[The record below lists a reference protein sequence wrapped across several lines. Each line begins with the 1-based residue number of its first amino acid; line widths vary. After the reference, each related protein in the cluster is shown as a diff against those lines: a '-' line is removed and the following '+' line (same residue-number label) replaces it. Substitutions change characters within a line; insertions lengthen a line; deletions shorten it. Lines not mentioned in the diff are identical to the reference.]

1 MSQNQPKK
9 ERLIGKQ
16 NQKKKGEDRRARRS
30 NHDFH
35 LALLC
40 FADQLVREKEKKKQ
54 QKNKLIRPQQIQINI
69 KQINQRRFHNQTQPI
84 SGHHSVIVTQ
94 MSTHIIIT

>member
-1 MSQNQPKK
+1 MVNRIKK
-9 ERLIGKQ
+9 RGG
-16 NQKKKGEDRRARRS
+16 GEDRRARRS